1 MGWEK
6 KEPKID
12 HPKFSLAGFWKEN
25 CERKRRWEKLES
37 KIEHPKFI
45 IEGFWMEN
53 CVWKEK
59 CMRKV
64 GILDLTIQSSFLQLF
79 EKEILKK

>member
-1 MGWEK
+1 
-6 KEPKID
+6 
-12 HPKFSLAGFWKEN
+12 
-25 CERKRRWEKLES
+25 
-37 KIEHPKFI
+37 
-45 IEGFWMEN
+45 MEN

-79 EKEILKK
+79 EKEILKKIEGFEKERKKLHILSILE